1 MMSFHFFKV
10 ITMRVGIYEISV
22 SLGIAVSIP
31 PPIFQSEMLINLKCH
46 SMTQNLIARMIAVR
60 VPRRAGINDIPH
72 PFVIHRICWLGC
84 LALGRDGLGHFDFS
98 FFGLPPSFPF
108 SAEDLAFASD
118 LRAPRF
124 LASVLAVMVLPQWGH
139 FIGHTCQTMLFS
151 PQGRIRSIDH
161 ARLHR
166 GIRCAS

>member
-84 LALGRDGLGHFDFS
+84 LALGRDGV
-98 FFGLPPSFPF
+98 GLFQALIFVLMFLAEVERDSKPF
-108 SAEDLAFASD
+108 SADETDK
-118 LRAPRF
+118 RPVF
-124 LASVLAVMVLPQWGH
+124 L
-139 FIGHTCQTMLFS
+139 IK
-151 PQGRIRSIDH
+151 RS
-161 ARLHR
+161 
-166 GIRCAS
+166 

>member
-84 LALGRDGLGHFDFS
+84 LALGRDGLGLSVFHWEPPK
-98 FFGLPPSFPF
+98 FFPHSQPHSLQVPAGS
-108 SAEDLAFASD
+108 
-118 LRAPRF
+118 
-124 LASVLAVMVLPQWGH
+124 
-139 FIGHTCQTMLFS
+139 
-151 PQGRIRSIDH
+151 
-161 ARLHR
+161 
-166 GIRCAS
+166 